1 MLTRTATE
9 FEKVRDPEL
18 ADWLSR
24 ESGEIREILVDA
36 DLPRRTV
43 TFEETTGGRPRAAGL
58 REASS
63 GSGRKEILRR
73 LRAFLEPFLDT
84 PPVVLEAA
92 GALAVRATGRQV
104 RGFVDHPLVKAVR
117 PNRRLRPAG

>member
-1 MLTRTATE
+1 MLTRTTTE

-24 ESGEIREILVDA
+24 ESGEIREVLVDA
-36 DLPRRTV
+36 VVPRRSV
-43 TFEETTGGRPRAAGL
+43 AFEEAGGRPRAAEL
-58 REASS
+58 RELST
-63 GSGRKEILRR
+63 GNGRKEVLRR
-73 LRAFLEPFLDT
+73 LRALLEPFLDS

-92 GALAVRATGRQV
+92 GALAIRATGRQV
-104 RGFVDHPLVKAVR
+104 RGFVDHPLIKAVR

>member
-1 MLTRTATE
+1 MATQTATE

-18 ADWLSR
+18 ADWLFH
-24 ESGEIREILVDA
+24 ESGEIREILVDVA
-36 DLPRRTV
+36 LPRRDV
-43 TFEETTGGRPRAAGL
+43 TFAEVGGRLRAAEL
-58 REASS
+58 RESS
-63 GSGRKEILRR
+63 PGKGRAEVLRR
-73 LRAFLEPFLDT
+73 LRALLEPFLDF